1 MQEFNN
7 APTLELRDAKTC
19 ARIIGLR
26 VKHGEDGA
34 GLDEDLKKRDDYALQ
49 DGRNHLPNKHVAV
62 LRQYS
67 QSALRHGDYIAKYV
81 LVPSSETLLSFSESK
96 VQ

>member
-1 MQEFNN
+1 MEEFNN
-7 APTLELRDAKTC
+7 APTIELRDAKTC
-19 ARIIGLR
+19 ATIIGMR
-26 VKHGEDGA
+26 VKHGDDGKA
-34 GLDEDLKKRDDYALQ
+34 LDGELKKRDDYKLQ

-67 QSALRHGDYIAKYV
+67 QSAMRHGDYVAKYV
-81 LVPSSETLLSFSESK
+81 LVPSSETLKSFNDSR